1 MARPARNTSAPPQSI
16 SILRV
21 KGITIS
27 VPKHHA
33 LITMVLPG
41 LAWDFSLSAILGDI
55 LPLRPCRHPEL
66 PLPSSRACRGI
77 SVLFHPGTGADP
89 SPSTLSAKS
98 SHVGFIFPIRNSFF
112 SLRQRFSCFSR
123 AIASRGSLRFL
134 DIARNDGRIKIVSF
148 REPGHVTRSMLM
160 DPTHQAVRDS
170 DIQRRLSLVGH
181 HVNVKHLAGHEIPR
195 LRSE

>member
-1 MARPARNTSAPPQSI
+1 MSRLVARPARSNRGECVYQEDWGPSGFSVGFFIECYPRRYPTAP
-16 SILRV
+16 
-21 KGITIS
+21 
-27 VPKHHA
+27 
-33 LITMVLPG
+33 
-41 LAWDFSLSAILGDI
+41 
-55 LPLRPCRHPEL
+55 

>member
-1 MARPARNTSAPPQSI
+1 MSSTFLVFVTPWASGSDLKGVLPKSGRRLWRDASHAQHDSFLGKSTVLKVSFRAKSRNLRLGNRPYSGDHVRTCHPEYSLYRCDSDDP
-16 SILRV
+16 IL
-21 KGITIS
+21 S
-27 VPKHHA
+27 
-33 LITMVLPG
+33 VLPG

-66 PLPSSRACRGI
+66 PHPSSRACRGI

-123 AIASRGSLRFL
+123 AIASRGSLYC
-134 DIARNDGRIKIVSF
+134 S
-148 REPGHVTRSMLM
+148 
-160 DPTHQAVRDS
+160 
-170 DIQRRLSLVGH
+170 
-181 HVNVKHLAGHEIPR
+181 
-195 LRSE
+195 